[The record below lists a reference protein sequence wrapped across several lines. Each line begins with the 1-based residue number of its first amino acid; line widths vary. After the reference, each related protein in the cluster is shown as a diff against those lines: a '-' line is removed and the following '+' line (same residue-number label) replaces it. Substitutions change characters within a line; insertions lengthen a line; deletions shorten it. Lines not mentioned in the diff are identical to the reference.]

1 MYSVSVC
8 GKPPSA
14 CVGRDLAQTLYNM
27 QCSIT
32 SFVGG
37 LPEPS
42 WTLSKSNSKI
52 RPNIRAD
59 NTEYLMDGQHPCSL
73 KDLDMTYLR
82 SHFFAPSSPRPM
94 DSGSD
99 DVADQPIE

>member
-1 MYSVSVC
+1 
-8 GKPPSA
+8 
-14 CVGRDLAQTLYNM
+14 M

-32 SFVGG
+32 KFVG
-37 LPEPS
+37 LPEPGR
-42 WTLSKSNSKI
+42 TLSKSNGKI

-73 KDLDMTYLR
+73 RNWDLTYLR
-82 SHFFAPSSPRPM
+82 SHFFAPSRPRPM

-99 DVADQPIE
+99 DVADQSIEENLDLRQVLPSPQEDIPQ